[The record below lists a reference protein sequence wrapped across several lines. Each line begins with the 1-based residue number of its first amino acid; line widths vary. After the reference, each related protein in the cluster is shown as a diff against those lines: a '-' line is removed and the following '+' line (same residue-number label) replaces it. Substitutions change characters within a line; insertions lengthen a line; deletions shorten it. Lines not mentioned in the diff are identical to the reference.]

1 MRPLTWLHISDFHF
15 REEETWAQNTVLRAM
30 LDDIQRRCDGGLEVD
45 FVLITGD
52 IAYSGDVSQYAL
64 AALFLSD
71 LSKTVNLPLRMIFC
85 VPGNHDVKRDYQK
98 ACFLG
103 ARQLLQSENEIYTF
117 LADRAERQTLLLR
130 QRYYI
135 EFQEEFFCDQHRTK
149 TEDNLGYVSTIE
161 IDDLRIAILGINSAW
176 LSEGGPDD
184 ERHLL
189 IGESQ
194 VENAIDVAAHSHPH
208 LTISMQHHPFD
219 YLKRYDQRT
228 TQNRL
233 EQACHIIH
241 SGHLHEPQASEVSS
255 QSSNCICLTA
265 GASYESRRFRNA
277 YTVVTLDPLYAK
289 TNVTFVQYNPNEGSF
304 SYEAHRSYI
313 QELSTETECTAGEVA
328 AALAMY
334 YDEAAQYSHYLS
346 SLLLGQMS
354 DVPVKVGSDVVFGA
368 PAFGESE
375 EDGDLS
381 QTTEKFRTIGR
392 AINLLYGRKTLDA
405 ILGEHGAA
413 VVPYVDAL
421 RRLSETNKNL
431 SEQLLMRN
439 EDGRRLAGM
448 EEPSP
453 FGNTLALMDDLFAA
467 GEWEK
472 LQSLAERCAVL
483 DDTSAAT
490 YGKRM
495 MALCLARSH
504 ESDDRARAKELYRT
518 LTRSSSHEA
527 GDWAGLANLL
537 IDEGNHPEA
546 KATILDAIAAFPA
559 KSAAFAEIGMK
570 VVSVTGDKSFRDQ
583 LRV

>member
-15 REEETWAQNTVLRAM
+15 REEERWAQNTVLRSM

-45 FVLITGD
+45 FVLVTGD
-52 IAYSGDVSQYAL
+52 LAYSGDVSQYAL
-64 AALFLSD
+64 AGLFLSD
-71 LSKTVNLPLRMIFC
+71 LSTTANLPSRMIFC

-130 QRYYI
+130 QRHYI
-135 EFQEEFFCDQHRTK
+135 EFQEEFFSDQHRTR

-161 IDDLRIAILGINSAW
+161 IDDLRIAILGINSSW

-184 ERHLL
+184 ERRLL
-189 IGESQ
+189 IGELQ
-194 VENAIDVAAHSHPH
+194 VENAINIAADSHPH

-219 YLKRYDQRT
+219 YLKRFDQRT

-233 EQACHIIH
+233 EQACHLLH
-241 SGHLHEPQASEVSS
+241 SGHLHEPQASEVAG

-277 YTVVTLDPLYAK
+277 YTIVTLDPLYAK
-289 TNVTFVQYNPNEGSF
+289 ANVTFVQYNPNDGSF
-304 SYEAHRSYI
+304 SYEARHSYY

-328 AALAMY
+328 TALATY
-334 YDEAAQYSHYLS
+334 YDRALQYSHYLS

-354 DVPVKVGSDVVFGA
+354 DVPVKVGDAVVFGA
-368 PAFGESE
+368 LEFGESE
-375 EDGDLS
+375 EDGDLK
-381 QTTEKFRTIGR
+381 QTTENFLTIGR
-392 AINLLYGRKTLDA
+392 AINLLYGRRTLDA
-405 ILGEHGAA
+405 ILEDHGAA

-421 RRLSETNKNL
+421 RMLCETNRNL

-453 FGNTLALMDDLFAA
+453 FGNTLALMDDLLAA
-467 GEWEK
+467 GEWES
-472 LQSLAERCAVL
+472 LQSLAERCTIL
-483 DDTSAAT
+483 EDTSAAT
-490 YGKRM
+490 HAKRM
-495 MALCLARSH
+495 LALCLARSH
-504 ESDDRARAKELYRT
+504 ENGDRARAKELCRA
-518 LTRSSSHEA
+518 LARSPNGEP
-527 GDWAGLANLL
+527 GDWAGLATLL
-537 IDEGNHPEA
+537 LDEGNHPEA
-546 KATILDAIAAFPA
+546 KATILEGIAAFPA

-570 VVSVTGDKSFRDQ
+570 VVAVTGDKAFRDQ
-583 LRV
+583 LRI